1 MCLPSTERDIR
12 RAVILIFRYLVPIL
26 EGVAPMVTIITL
38 YLAHDANLLE
48 VQRMLRKERVASENI
63 RKRTTRVAV
72 QRALD
77 NLLP

>member
-1 MCLPSTERDIR
+1 MLMSLRILKTKR
-12 RAVILIFRYLVPIL
+12 RFRQGTY
-26 EGVAPMVTIITL
+26 MVTTITL

-48 VQRMLRKERVASENI
+48 VQRMLLRERVASSNI